1 MTQYNAVKVLEQK
14 QVRSTW
20 DNETETWYYSIVDVV
35 GILTDQPD
43 TRHASNYWR
52 KLKQRMNEEGNQVV
66 TNCHQLK
73 MLSPDGKMRL
83 TDVADAEL
91 LLRIIQSIPSPKA
104 NEKEIES

>member
-1 MTQYNAVKVLEQK
+1 MTQYNAVKVFEQK

-43 TRHASNYWR
+43 VQRASNYWR
-52 KLKQRMNEEGNQVV
+52 KLKQGMNEEGNQVV

-73 MLSPDGKMRL
+73 MLSSDGKMRL

-104 NEKEIES
+104 D